1 MEDIKILEEYI
12 LTPTHKRD
20 EFLQGIAN
28 NSSIHKKLL
37 MLHILQTRPYDI
49 NKKEF
54 TNFSLNYKLQI
65 NQNTTDRLKKILI
78 DIQTLVESPSQFKDF
93 PALTDEEKKVRLI
106 NPNKIF

>member
-37 MLHILQTRPYDI
+37 MLHIL
-49 NKKEF
+49 
-54 TNFSLNYKLQI
+54 
-65 NQNTTDRLKKILI
+65 
-78 DIQTLVESPSQFKDF
+78 
-93 PALTDEEKKVRLI
+93 
-106 NPNKIF
+106 